1 MNLRG
6 LLYNLHHFL
15 SRFPI
20 VVKLFIRLRNQIQ
33 CIIHHSLYDSAFHE
47 VNGEK
52 LLAKTIA
59 RECKTFVDVGANTGD
74 YTEMFLQL
82 GDAETI
88 SAVLYEPSGCAN
100 TEMSPK
106 FTSPNVLIKQNA
118 VGEIRQ
124 QMEYYEEAMSGESSS
139 FLKGVSNSSAV
150 KKVVE
155 VVTLNEEFESLNWQ
169 RINFLKIDCEGYDFN
184 VILGAERLL
193 EKQLID
199 VIQFEY
205 NRAWSTAGSTLEYC
219 INYLG
224 QFGYETYLLKKDGL
238 HEFNHSVYGE
248 FYAYAN
254 FVSFH
259 KNSFPSVTNLI
270 ENKQ

>member
-20 VVKLFIRLRNQIQ
+20 VVKIFIRLRNQVQ
-33 CIIHHSLYDSAFHE
+33 CVIHHSLYDGAFHE
-47 VNGEK
+47 INGEQ
-52 LLAKTIA
+52 LLAKNIA
-59 RECKTFVDVGANTGD
+59 SECKTFVDVGANTGD
-74 YTEMFLQL
+74 YSEMFLQL
-82 GDAETI
+82 GEAENI
-88 SAVLYEPSGCAN
+88 KAVLYEPSECAN
-100 TEMSPK
+100 AELRPK
-106 FTSPNVLIKQNA
+106 FANSNVLIKQKA
-118 VGEIRQ
+118 VGEAQ
-124 QMEYYEEAMSGESSS
+124 EQMEYYEEAMSGESSS
-139 FLKGVSNSSAV
+139 LLKGVSNSSAIKKIV
-150 KKVVE
+150 K
-155 VVTLNEEFESLNWQ
+155 VVTLSEEFESLNWK

-205 NRAWSTAGSTLEYC
+205 NRAWSTACSTLEYC
-219 INYLG
+219 INYLR

-238 HEFNHSVYGE
+238 HEFNHSAYGE

-259 KNSFPSVTNLI
+259 KNSLPSVTNLI
-270 ENKQ
+270 ENK